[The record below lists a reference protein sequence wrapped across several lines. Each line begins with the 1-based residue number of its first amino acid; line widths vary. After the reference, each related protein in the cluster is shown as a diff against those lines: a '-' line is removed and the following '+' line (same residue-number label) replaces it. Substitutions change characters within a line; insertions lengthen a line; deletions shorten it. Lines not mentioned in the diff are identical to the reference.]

1 MAKQYD
7 QRPPL
12 SLESGKKYTATIEM
26 ETGGTIVA
34 ELFPQAAPESV
45 NSFVFLA
52 GEGYYEGVTFHRVIK
67 GFMAQGGDPTGTG
80 TSGPGYNVPDEVNTN
95 KHIEGA
101 LAMAKTAAPD
111 SAGSQFFICLTAVPH
126 LDGEYTIFGQVRDGM
141 DTVHAI
147 RERDPQSDSQP
158 GDAIKA
164 VTITVE

>member
-1 MAKQYD
+1 
-7 QRPPL
+7 
-12 SLESGKKYTATIEM
+12 
-26 ETGGTIVA
+26 
-34 ELFPQAAPESV
+34 
-45 NSFVFLA
+45 
-52 GEGYYEGVTFHRVIK
+52 
-67 GFMAQGGDPTGTG
+67 MAQGGDPTGTG

-95 KHIEGA
+95 KHIEGT

-158 GDAIKA
+158 GDAIRS
-164 VTITVE
+164 VSISVESRLRP